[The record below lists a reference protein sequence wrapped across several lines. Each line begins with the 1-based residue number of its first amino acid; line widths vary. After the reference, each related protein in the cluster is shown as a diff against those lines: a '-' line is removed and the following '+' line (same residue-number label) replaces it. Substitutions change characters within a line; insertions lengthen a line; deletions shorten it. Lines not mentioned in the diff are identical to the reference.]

1 MVVRLHHVEILC
13 QNLQQG
19 LRQFCGKFGFRV
31 LARSPSPHQVVLN
44 RDAINFVLSEGARGR
59 DTVFNVALEVKDVR
73 RAVDIVERNNGKV
86 IKGPRISA
94 DSNGEVESAVI
105 QTPIG
110 NVVHTLL
117 NSSGYEGIFLPGFQ
131 DNNMALRE
139 AGDYVTSA
147 ETDSSQHQ
155 TIVSESLLTHFDHIT
170 FACPLG
176 TSQAIMS
183 WYEKCFGFS
192 RFNISSY
199 ENPDGFLVQSSVQGA
214 SIGMKLTAMQY
225 WFCSET
231 ELTIDTEE
239 PGGGVKFV
247 FAEPLPGQGPNQVQ
261 TFLREHGGP
270 GIQHIGLYTSN
281 ITEAVATLK
290 DNGVRFI
297 DPPATYYS
305 EEGKLQEIQDVGE
318 SVESLQNHGILLDA
332 ESFRGQ
338 ETTQGQLQ
346 ETKYLMQV
354 FTTPLFN
361 KDTFF
366 LEVIQRCGATGFG
379 AGNITALWKAV
390 DSYLKSN
397 SNKSDSTCSS

>member
-13 QNLQQG
+13 QNLQQS
-19 LRQFCGKFGFRV
+19 LKQFCGKYGFRV
-31 LARSPSPHQVVLN
+31 AARSPFPNQVILN
-44 RDAINFVLSEGARGR
+44 RDAINFVLSEGAHDR
-59 DTVFNVALEVKDVR
+59 DTVFNVALEVKDVKQ
-73 RAVDIVERNNGKV
+73 AVDIVQRNNGKV
-86 IKGPRISA
+86 IRGPQISA

-117 NSSGYEGIFLPGFQ
+117 NSSNYGGIFLPGFH

-139 AGDYVTSA
+139 TDDYVTSA
-147 ETDSSQHQ
+147 ETETSYRRAV
-155 TIVSESLLTHFDHIT
+155 VSESILKHFDHIT

-176 TSQAIMS
+176 TSQSIMK
-183 WYEKCFGFS
+183 WYENCFGFS
-192 RFNISSY
+192 RFNISSH
-199 ENPDGFLVQSSVQGA
+199 ESPEGFYVQSSIQGA

-231 ELTIDTEE
+231 ELTIKTEE

-281 ITEAVATLK
+281 ISEAVATLK
-290 DNGVRFI
+290 DKGVTFI
-297 DPPATYYS
+297 DPPAAYYS
-305 EEGKLQEIQDVGE
+305 EEGKLQEIKEVGE
-318 SVESLQNHGILLDA
+318 SVELLKNHGILLDA
-332 ESFRGQ
+332 ESFREQ
-338 ETTQGQLQ
+338 EKTQSQ
-346 ETKYLMQV
+346 EKTRYLMQV

-361 KDTFF
+361 RDTFF

-379 AGNITALWKAV
+379 AGNITALWNAV
-390 DSYLKSN
+390 DSYLKSHSDN
-397 SNKSDSTCSS
+397 SDSS